1 MRKICNFFGR
11 ILHAGFI
18 RICDC
23 RNFLTFFET
32 LLASEHLFFFTAV
45 SAFCSHKQISSML
58 ITRGGRCYVREI
70 KLQQMIEN
78 QEGKLLL
85 FETDHRQRLGKGLF
99 SKI

>member
-1 MRKICNFFGR
+1 
-11 ILHAGFI
+11 
-18 RICDC
+18 
-23 RNFLTFFET
+23 
-32 LLASEHLFFFTAV
+32 
-45 SAFCSHKQISSML
+45 ML